1 MKIAVSAT
9 GNTLDSDL
17 DARFGRAACFIVVN
31 PEDLSFE
38 VVENTQNLN
47 AAQGAGIQAAKTV
60 ADKGVDAV
68 LTGNCGPKA
77 YAVLEQAK
85 IPVITGVS
93 GSIKE
98 AVEQYKKGGLAAAA
112 GPNVN
117 GHWM

>member
-1 MKIAVSAT
+1 MKIAVSSK
-9 GNTLDSDL
+9 GKTLDAEL
-17 DARFGRAACFIVVN
+17 DARFGRAACFIVLDPN
-31 PEDLSFE
+31 HRSYD

-60 ADKGVDAV
+60 ADQGVAAV

-77 YAVLEQAK
+77 YAVLEQAG
-85 IPVITGVS
+85 ISVITGVS
-93 GSIKE
+93 GTVRE
-98 AVEQYKKGGLAAAA
+98 AVEQYKNGDLRPAR

>member
-1 MKIAVSAT
+1 MKIAVSAK
-9 GNTLDSDL
+9 GKTLDSEL
-17 DARFGRAACFIVVN
+17 DARFGRAACFIIVD
-31 PEDLSFE
+31 PDSLAYQ

-60 ADKGVDAV
+60 ADQGVKAV

-77 YAVLEQAK
+77 YAVLEQAG
-85 IPVITGVS
+85 ISVVTGAS
-93 GSIKE
+93 GSVK
-98 AVEQYKKGGLAAAA
+98 AALEQYKNGSLSTAG